1 MRCGLNKGAIMQGI
15 ENFPQVEGK
24 RGIDWQTYL
33 IDSLLAI
40 VGALLITGIFYVLR
54 LYPTIPNISIVYL
67 LLILPLASLRGRYP
81 AILAAIVA
89 VLSFDFFL
97 VPPFYT
103 FTIARTEE
111 WVALIVFLVIA
122 LATSQLAAVTR
133 QSAEVARHREREARI
148 LYELLRVT
156 NSHENLDDLL
166 DVVALAMVRVFS
178 GWGVR
183 EGALLIPDDRG
194 KLSVR
199 ADAPVRVE
207 SFTLSEAEMEDA
219 QAVMKNG
226 QIVDRDET
234 ASDNKATPFLRL
246 MPLKTGD
253 DVLGV
258 LALRISDAVPWFA
271 SDESIREEQKNPD
284 NHINFFWTFLE
295 QATSVIERAHLRTQ
309 VSAGNN

>member
-1 MRCGLNKGAIMQGI
+1 MQGI

-24 RGIDWQTYL
+24 REIDWKGYL
-33 IDSLLAI
+33 IDSILAI
-40 VGALLITGIFYVLR
+40 VGSLLITGFFYALR

-97 VPPFYT
+97 VPPLYT

-111 WVALIVFLVIA
+111 WVALVVFLVIA
-122 LATSQLAAVTR
+122 VATSQLAAVTR
-133 QSAEVARHREREARI
+133 QSAEVARRREREARI
-148 LYELLRVT
+148 LYELLRIT
-156 NSHENLDDLL
+156 NSHEKLDDLL
-166 DVVALAMVRVFS
+166 EVVALAIVRTFA

-183 EGALLIPDDRG
+183 EGALLIPDGSG
-194 KLSVR
+194 KLAVR

-226 QIVDRDET
+226 QMVDRDET
-234 ASDNKATPFLRL
+234 SSTTFLRL

-253 DVLGV
+253 EVLGV
-258 LALRISDAVPWFA
+258 LALRISDPVAWFA
-271 SDESIREEQKNPD
+271 SEESISEGQKNPD
-284 NHINFFWTFLE
+284 NRVNFFWTFLE
-295 QATSVIERAHLRTQ
+295 QATSVIERAYLRSK
-309 VSAGNN
+309 VSAGNS

>member
-1 MRCGLNKGAIMQGI
+1 MLMQGI
-15 ENFPQVEGK
+15 ENFPLAEGK
-24 RGIDWQTYL
+24 RGIDWQAYL

-40 VGALLITGIFYVLR
+40 LGSLLITGFFYALR

-67 LLILPLASLRGRYP
+67 LLILPLASFRGRYP

-111 WVALIVFLVIA
+111 WVALIVFMIIA
-122 LATSQLAAVTR
+122 LATSQLAATTR
-133 QSAEVARHREREARI
+133 QSAEVARRSEREARI

-166 DVVALAMVRVFS
+166 NVVALAIVRAFS
-178 GWGVR
+178 VWGVQ
-183 EGALLIPDDRG
+183 EGALLIPDGRG
-194 KLSVR
+194 KLSVH

-226 QIVDRDET
+226 QMIDRDKT
-234 ASDNKATPFLRL
+234 IAGDTVTRFLRL
-246 MPLKTGD
+246 IPLKTGNE
-253 DVLGV
+253 VLGV
-258 LALRISDAVPWFA
+258 LALRLCDPVSWFA
-271 SDESIREEQKNPD
+271 SAERIREEQKNPASRV
-284 NHINFFWTFLE
+284 NFFWTFLE

-309 VSAGNN
+309 VSASNS

>member
-1 MRCGLNKGAIMQGI
+1 MQGI

-24 RGIDWQTYL
+24 RRINWQGYL

-40 VGALLITGIFYVLR
+40 VGALLITGVFYGLR

-97 VPPFYT
+97 VPPLYT

-111 WVALIVFLVIA
+111 WVALVVFLVIA
-122 LATSQLAAVTR
+122 VATSQLAAVTR
-133 QSAEVARHREREARI
+133 QSAEVARRREREARI

-156 NSHENLDDLL
+156 NSHEQLDDLL
-166 DVVALAMVRVFS
+166 NVVALAIVRTFA

-183 EGALLIPDDRG
+183 EGALLIPDGNG

-219 QAVMKNG
+219 QTVLKNG
-226 QIVDRDET
+226 EIVDRDKTPSGVRED
-234 ASDNKATPFLRL
+234 AATPFLRL
-246 MPLKTGD
+246 IPLKTGKE
-253 DVLGV
+253 VLGV
-258 LALRISDAVPWFA
+258 LALRISDPVSWFA
-271 SDESIREEQKNPD
+271 SEENIREEQKNPD
-284 NHINFFWTFLE
+284 NRVNFFWTFLE
-295 QATSVIERAHLRTQ
+295 QATSVIERAYLRSK